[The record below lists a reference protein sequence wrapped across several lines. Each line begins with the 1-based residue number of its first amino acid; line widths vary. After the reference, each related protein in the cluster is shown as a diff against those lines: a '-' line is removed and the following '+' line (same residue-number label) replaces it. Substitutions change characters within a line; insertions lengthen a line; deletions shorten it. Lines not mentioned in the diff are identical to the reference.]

1 MVPNLSISS
10 SVPVTA
16 PPVKPPLPSKPV
28 LYAERV
34 RSVRLSSLSVPLRPS
49 NRMIPR
55 MVEARFQGRDVYTM
69 VVPIENLPAYGGD
82 WIMWFAEKEPK
93 PGENPVVRA
102 PVPFRKTELVEET
115 PPANR
120 AERRVQMAATIRAD
134 GTIGTVSLLTV
145 TNPAVRQMVL
155 EDTASWEFK
164 PATRNGEP
172 VEVEVVLE
180 IPFNL
185 PLVLAQRAQP

>member
-1 MVPNLSISS
+1 MV
-10 SVPVTA
+10 
-16 PPVKPPLPSKPV
+16 
-28 LYAERV
+28 
-34 RSVRLSSLSVPLRPS
+34 
-49 NRMIPR
+49 PR
-55 MVEARFQGRDVYTM
+55 MVEARFHGRNVYTM
-69 VVPIENLPAYGGD
+69 VVPIENIPAYGGD
-82 WIMWFAEKEPK
+82 WIMWFAEKEPR

-102 PVPFRKTELVEET
+102 PVPFRKTELVEEA

-120 AERRVQMAATIRAD
+120 TKRRVQMAATIRAD
-134 GTIGTVSLLTV
+134 GTIGAVSLLTV
-145 TNPAVRQMVL
+145 TDPAVRQMVL